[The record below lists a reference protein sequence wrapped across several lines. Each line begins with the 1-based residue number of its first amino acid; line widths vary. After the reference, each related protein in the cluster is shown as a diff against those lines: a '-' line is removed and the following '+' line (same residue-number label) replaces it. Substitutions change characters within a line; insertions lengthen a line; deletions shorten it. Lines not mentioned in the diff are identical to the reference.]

1 MSLVRV
7 QLEEPNLRNPDL
19 VLLIGI
25 SAFDF
30 INQLPSLLRY
40 TFNRLYSHIIEVFLS
55 VRSRS
60 KCSFLTLVDLFL
72 ILYIDLLNF
81 YQGGSKEV
89 IRD

>member
-30 INQLPSLLRY
+30 INQLSSLLRC
-40 TFNRLYSHIIEVFLS
+40 TFNLHEKWEDYR
-55 VRSRS
+55 
-60 KCSFLTLVDLFL
+60 
-72 ILYIDLLNF
+72 N
-81 YQGGSKEV
+81 KEV

>member
-40 TFNRLYSHIIEVFLS
+40 TFNRLYSHIIEVFC
-55 VRSRS
+55 RSAR
-60 KCSFLTLVDLFL
+60 
-72 ILYIDLLNF
+72 
-81 YQGGSKEV
+81 YQSAPFS
-89 IRD
+89 RW